1 MHFVYR
7 LCWIILQPLV
17 RSYFRLTVSGCE
29 NIPRSGA
36 VFVASNHCS
45 HLDPP
50 LIALGL
56 PRQMTFLA
64 KEELFSVPVLGV
76 LIRFFGAHPVTR
88 GKGDV
93 GAIRTILRLMKEE
106 KALLIFP
113 EGTRSPDGQLQPLE
127 NGLAW
132 MAMKSL
138 APVVPVHISGTYT
151 AFPRKAWFPRP
162 CKVSIHIGEPIYP
175 GRQEKKVD
183 NTQTIRYVTSV
194 IEEAMRGISATK

>member
-1 MHFVYR
+1 V
-7 LCWIILQPLV
+7 
-17 RSYFRLTVSGCE
+17 
-29 NIPRSGA
+29 
-36 VFVASNHCS
+36 CS
-45 HLDPP
+45 SDL
-50 LIALGL
+50 
-56 PRQMTFLA
+56 
-64 KEELFSVPVLGV
+64 
-76 LIRFFGAHPVTR
+76 
-88 GKGDV
+88 DV